1 MKPEAKDLQTVFL
14 YVALNAVTRA
24 IECNARN
31 SGGSECSFL
40 TRQNEQWRKR
50 ILGWRASF
58 FTCKLKPINAELKND
73 VLDPNLP
80 RMRKDPWDIKPVD
93 CDSFSKQEEEQEQ
106 EEARLDL
113 LVNVAIKNEDND
125 TPEKEEEKKRNC
137 REGRCD
143 ITAGSNFYWPVESRN
158 PIRILCI

>member
-1 MKPEAKDLQTVFL
+1 M
-14 YVALNAVTRA
+14 
-24 IECNARN
+24 
-31 SGGSECSFL
+31 
-40 TRQNEQWRKR
+40 
-50 ILGWRASF
+50 
-58 FTCKLKPINAELKND
+58 KPINAELKSD

-125 TPEKEEEKKRNC
+125 TPEKEEEKKKKLPR
-137 REGRCD
+137 RPLRYYSWVQFLLAGRKQKP
-143 ITAGSNFYWPVESRN
+143 N
-158 PIRILCI
+158 